1 MAQTNTPVSADDQKK
16 IDAFGEQWKAAQAAG
31 DKAGMDAAHTGAENI
46 RARYGYSG
54 GGDGSGRHP
63 LEMTLPTARAGA
75 TQAGMDSQTTQERSG
90 KIYQVQA
97 NGRAPQGLGV
107 GDQVVT
113 GGGTYSILSVNPD
126 GTYKTKLVNA
136 DQTTQNYT
144 GSYNTTTTPTGRY
157 YRVGAD
163 GKSPDG
169 LKAGDQVVTGGG
181 TYLIDGFNADGSYRA
196 TLVNKAQTT
205 QTYRKQYDT
214 PGVNLNNPTDDL
226 KAILDQWFETSKNQ
240 SNQQIDYATEKGT
253 TELNR
258 ALEDAA
264 PQFQTQ
270 RNQLAANEARAL
282 DNSALYA
289 ETRGDR
295 GGIGLAQYNEIQS
308 AALQNRQAIN
318 AAQTKLA
325 TDTARQIADL
335 RAQGEFEKAD
345 NLLKLTQQKLSQLMS
360 LEQWGAQYAMSQEQM
375 RQSLEQWQK
384 EYELNKANV
393 TGFFTDGTPTR
404 AAAESAR
411 EASASIASALLQAG
425 IMPNDEQ
432 LKALGMTSDQAQS
445 YMTALS
451 LQAAAKQKQKRT
463 PTQNPG
469 RDPDSDVFIPT
480 GDPTPPD
487 GGTQPPT
494 ALTGDMAGA
503 VSGAAT
509 GGAQFLTRSLT
520 WNPDE
525 GTFTWGGKTYS
536 KVADLVKAW
545 NNASLSDADEAVLR
559 QKFKAQTGVDLSKYG
574 Y

>member
-16 IDAFGEQWKAAQAAG
+16 IDAFGEQWRAAQAAG

-46 RARYGYSG
+46 RAQYGYSG
-54 GGDGSGRHP
+54 GGDGSGQHP
-63 LEMTLPTARAGA
+63 LEMTIPTPGAGA

-126 GTYKTKLVNA
+126 GTYKSKLVNA

-144 GSYNTTTTPTGRY
+144 GSYNSTTAPTGRY
-157 YRVGAD
+157 YRVGAN
-163 GKSPDG
+163 GKSPSG

-181 TYLIDGFNADGSYRA
+181 TYIIEGFNEDGSYRA
-196 TLVNKAQTT
+196 TLVNKAQTS
-205 QTYRKQYDT
+205 QTYRGEYAT
-214 PGVNLNNPTDDL
+214 PGVNLENPTKDL

-289 ETRGDR
+289 EARGDR
-295 GGIGLAQYNEIQS
+295 GGIGRAQYNEIQS

-384 EYELNKANV
+384 EYDLNKANV
-393 TGFFTDGTPTR
+393 TGYFTDGTPTR
-404 AAAESAR
+404 AATESAR
-411 EASASIASALLQAG
+411 EAAAGIASALLEAG

-432 LKALGMTSDQAQS
+432 LKALGMTSGQAQS
-445 YMTALS
+445 YITAKQ
-451 LQAAAKQKQKRT
+451 LQTAAKSSSRR
-463 PTQNPG
+463 G
-469 RDPDSDVFIPT
+469 RSRGGGGGSTSSSSSQTASSAKDYTVDSKGNASVIP
-480 GDPTPPD
+480 
-487 GGTQPPT
+487 
-494 ALTGDMAGA
+494 A
-503 VSGAAT
+503 
-509 GGAQFLTRSLT
+509 RSLS
-520 WNPDE
+520 WNQDE
-525 GTFTWGGKTYS
+525 GTFVWNGKTYS
-536 KVADLVKAW
+536 KVSDLVSAW
-545 NNASLSDADEAVLR
+545 NSASLSDEDEAVLR
-559 QKFKAQTGVDLSKYG
+559 RKFKSQTGVDLSKYG

>member
-1 MAQTNTPVSADDQKK
+1 MAQTNTPVSAEDQKK
-16 IDAFGEQWKAAQAAG
+16 IDAFGEQWKVAQAAG
-31 DKAGMDAAHTGAENI
+31 DKAGMDAAHTGAEKI
-46 RARYGYSG
+46 RAQYGYSG

-63 LEMTLPTARAGA
+63 LEMTIPTTGAGA

-205 QTYRKQYDT
+205 KTYRKQYDT

-289 ETRGDR
+289 EARGDR

-432 LKALGMTSDQAQS
+432 LKALGMTAEQAQS

-520 WNPDE
+520 WDPDE

>member
-16 IDAFGEQWKAAQAAG
+16 LDAFGKQWNAAQAAG

-46 RARYGYSG
+46 RAQYGYSG

-63 LEMTLPTARAGA
+63 LEMTIPTAGTGA

-144 GSYNTTTTPTGRY
+144 GSYNSTTPPTGRY

-163 GKSPDG
+163 GKSPSG

-181 TYLIDGFNADGSYRA
+181 TYIIEGFNEDGSYRG
-196 TLVNKAQTT
+196 TLVNKAQTS
-205 QTYRKQYDT
+205 QTYRGEYAT
-214 PGVNLNNPTDDL
+214 PGVNLENPTKDL

-289 ETRGDR
+289 EARGDR

-384 EYELNKANV
+384 EYELSKANV

-425 IMPNDEQ
+425 IMPNEEQ
-432 LKALGMTSDQAQS
+432 LKALGMTAEQAQS

-451 LQAAAKQKQKRT
+451 LQAAAKQKQTRT

-520 WNPDE
+520 WSPDE

-536 KVADLVKAW
+536 KVADLVNAW
-545 NNASLSDADEAVLR
+545 NNASLSDEDEAVLR
-559 QKFKAQTGVDLSKYG
+559 RKFKSQTGVDLSKYG

>member
-1 MAQTNTPVSADDQKK
+1 MAQTNAAVSADDQKK
-16 IDAFGEQWKAAQAAG
+16 IEAFGEQWQAAQATG
-31 DKAGMDAAHTGAENI
+31 DKTGMDAAHKGAEEI

-54 GGDGSGRHP
+54 GSDGSGQHP
-63 LEMTLPTARAGA
+63 LEMTIPTTGAGA

-144 GSYNTTTTPTGRY
+144 GSYNSTTTPTGRY

-196 TLVNKAQTT
+196 TLVNKSQTT

-214 PGVNLNNPTDDL
+214 PGMNLNNPTDDL
-226 KAILDQWFETSKNQ
+226 KAILDQWFETSRDQ
-240 SNQQIDYATEKGT
+240 SNQQIDYATDKGVN
-253 TELNR
+253 ELNR
-258 ALEDAA
+258 ATEDAA
-264 PQFQTQ
+264 PKFQTQ
-270 RNQLAANEARAL
+270 RNQNATDEARAL
-282 DNSALYA
+282 DNAALYA
-289 ETRGDR
+289 EARGDR
-295 GGIGLAQYNEIQS
+295 GGIGQSQYNEIQS

-318 AAQTKLA
+318 SAQTKLA

-384 EYELNKANV
+384 EYDLNKANV
-393 TGFFTDGTPTR
+393 TGYFTDGTPTR
-404 AAAESAR
+404 AATESAR
-411 EASASIASALLQAG
+411 EAAAGIASALLEAG

-445 YMTALS
+445 YITAKK
-451 LQAAAKQKQKRT
+451 LQATAKASSSS
-463 PTQNPG
+463 G
-469 RDPDSDVFIPT
+469 RS
-480 GDPTPPD
+480 GGGGGGGGGGTPPSSPKD
-487 GGTQPPT
+487 YTVDSKGNASVIP
-494 ALTGDMAGA
+494 A
-503 VSGAAT
+503 
-509 GGAQFLTRSLT
+509 RSLS
-520 WNPDE
+520 WNQDE
-525 GTFTWGGKTYS
+525 GTFVWNGKTYS
-536 KVADLVKAW
+536 KVSDLVSAW
-545 NNASLSDADEAVLR
+545 NNASLSDDDEAVLR
-559 QKFKAQTGVDLSKYG
+559 RKFKSQTGVDLSSYG

>member
-46 RARYGYSG
+46 RAQYGYSG
-54 GGDGSGRHP
+54 GGDGSGHHP
-63 LEMTLPTARAGA
+63 LEMTIPTAGAGA

-126 GTYKTKLVNA
+126 GTYKSKLVNA

-144 GSYNTTTTPTGRY
+144 GSYNSTTAPTGRY

-163 GKSPDG
+163 GKSPSG

-181 TYLIDGFNADGSYRA
+181 TYIIEGFNEDGSYRA
-196 TLVNKAQTT
+196 TLVNKAQTS
-205 QTYRKQYDT
+205 QTYRGEYAT
-214 PGVNLNNPTDDL
+214 PGVNLENPTKDL

-289 ETRGDR
+289 EARGDR
-295 GGIGLAQYNEIQS
+295 GGIGQAQYNEIQS
-308 AALQNRQAIN
+308 AALQTRQAIN

-393 TGFFTDGTPTR
+393 TGYFTDGTPTR
-404 AAAESAR
+404 AATESAR
-411 EASASIASALLQAG
+411 EAAAGIASALLEAG

-432 LKALGMTSDQAQS
+432 LKALGMTAEQAQS
-445 YMTALS
+445 YITAKQ
-451 LQAAAKQKQKRT
+451 LQLAAKSSSSR
-463 PTQNPG
+463 G
-469 RDPDSDVFIPT
+469 RSRGGGGGSTSSSSSQTASSAKDYTVDSTGNASVIP
-480 GDPTPPD
+480 
-487 GGTQPPT
+487 
-494 ALTGDMAGA
+494 A
-503 VSGAAT
+503 
-509 GGAQFLTRSLT
+509 RSLS
-520 WNPDE
+520 WDQDE
-525 GTFTWGGKTYS
+525 GTFVWNGKTYS
-536 KVADLVKAW
+536 KVSDLVNAW
-545 NNASLSDADEAVLR
+545 NNASLSDEDEAVLR
-559 QKFKAQTGVDLSKYG
+559 RKFKSQTGVDLSKYG

>member
-1 MAQTNTPVSADDQKK
+1 MAQTNTPVSAEDQKK

-31 DKAGMDAAHTGAENI
+31 NKAGMEAAHTGAENI
-46 RARYGYSG
+46 RAQYGYSG
-54 GGDGSGRHP
+54 GSDGSGQHP
-63 LEMTLPTARAGA
+63 LEMTIPTTGAGA

-144 GSYNTTTTPTGRY
+144 GSYNSTTTPTGRY

-214 PGVNLNNPTDDL
+214 PGMNLNNPTDDL
-226 KAILDQWFETSKNQ
+226 KAILDQWFETSRDQ
-240 SNQQIDYATEKGT
+240 SNQQIDYATDKGVN
-253 TELNR
+253 ELNR
-258 ALEDAA
+258 AMEDAA
-264 PQFQTQ
+264 PKFQTQ
-270 RNQLAANEARAL
+270 RNQNATDEARAL
-282 DNSALYA
+282 DNAALYA
-289 ETRGDR
+289 EARGDR
-295 GGIGLAQYNEIQS
+295 GGIGQSQYNEIQS
-308 AALQNRQAIN
+308 AALKNRQAIN

-384 EYELNKANV
+384 EYDLNKANV
-393 TGFFTDGTPTR
+393 TGYFTDGTPTR
-404 AAAESAR
+404 AATESAR
-411 EASASIASALLQAG
+411 EAAAGIASALLEAG

-432 LKALGMTSDQAQS
+432 LKALGLTSDQAQS
-445 YMTALS
+445 YITAKQ
-451 LQAAAKQKQKRT
+451 LQTAAKSSSSSGRSRGGGGGGT
-463 PTQNPG
+463 PPSS
-469 RDPDSDVFIPT
+469 P
-480 GDPTPPD
+480 PTPSSAKD
-487 GGTQPPT
+487 YTVDSKGN
-494 ALTGDMAGA
+494 ANVISA
-503 VSGAAT
+503 
-509 GGAQFLTRSLT
+509 RSLS
-520 WNPDE
+520 WNQDE
-525 GTFTWGGKTYS
+525 GTFVWNGKTYS
-536 KVADLVKAW
+536 KVSDLVSAW
-545 NNASLSDADEAVLR
+545 NSASLSDEDEAVLR
-559 QKFKAQTGVDLSKYG
+559 RKFKSQTGVDLSKYG

>member
-1 MAQTNTPVSADDQKK
+1 MAQNNAAVSADDQKK
-16 IDAFGEQWKAAQAAG
+16 IDAFGEQWQAAQAAG
-31 DKAGMDAAHTGAENI
+31 DKAGMDAAHKGAEEI

-54 GGDGSGRHP
+54 GGDGSGHYD
-63 LEMTLPTARAGA
+63 LEKTIPSAGGSSSTGGA
-75 TQAGMDSQTTQERSG
+75 SSAGGPTQAGMDSQTTQERSG

-144 GSYNTTTTPTGRY
+144 GSYNSTTTPTGRY

-226 KAILDQWFETSKNQ
+226 KAILDQWFETSRDQ
-240 SNQQIDYATEKGT
+240 SNQQIDYATDKGVN
-253 TELNR
+253 ELNR
-258 ALEDAA
+258 AMEDAA
-264 PQFQTQ
+264 PKFQTQ
-270 RNQLAANEARAL
+270 RNQNATDEARAL
-282 DNSALYA
+282 DNAALYA
-289 ETRGDR
+289 EARGDR
-295 GGIGLAQYNEIQS
+295 GGIGQSQYNEIQS

-318 AAQTKLA
+318 SAQTKLA

-384 EYELNKANV
+384 EYDLNKANV
-393 TGFFTDGTPTR
+393 TGYFTDGTPTR
-404 AAAESAR
+404 AATESAR
-411 EASASIASALLQAG
+411 EAAAGIASALLEAG

-445 YMTALS
+445 YLTAKQ
-451 LQAAAKQKQKRT
+451 LQTAAKSSSSSRST
-463 PTQNPG
+463 NPG
-469 RDPDSDVFIPT
+469 N
-480 GDPTPPD
+480 PTPSDETESPEEF
-487 GGTQPPT
+487 T
-494 ALTGDMAGA
+494 
-503 VSGAAT
+503 SGNFVARLAEAKESGWT
-509 GGAQFLTRSLT
+509 NRQIRDQIRVAEQ
-520 WNPDE
+520 E
-525 GTFTWGGKTYS
+525 GKITK
-536 KVADLVKAW
+536 D
-545 NNASLSDADEAVLR
+545 NARRLLYQYRD
-559 QKFKAQTGVDLSKYG
+559 
-574 Y
+574 

>member
-1 MAQTNTPVSADDQKK
+1 MAQNNAAVSADDQKK
-16 IDAFGEQWKAAQAAG
+16 IDAFGEQWQAAQAAG
-31 DKAGMDAAHTGAENI
+31 DKAGMDAAHKGAEEI

-54 GGDGSGRHP
+54 GGDGSGRYD
-63 LEMTLPTARAGA
+63 LEKTIPSAGGSSSTSGTTSA
-75 TQAGMDSQTTQERSG
+75 GGPTQAGMDSQTTQERTG
-90 KIYQVQA
+90 KIYEVQP
-97 NGRAPQGLGV
+97 NGRAPEGLSA

-113 GGGTYSILSVNPD
+113 GGGTYSIVSVNAD
-126 GTYKTKLVNA
+126 GTYKTKLVNP
-136 DQTTQNYT
+136 DQTTQTYKGNYN
-144 GSYNTTTTPTGRY
+144 STTTPTGRY

-163 GKSPDG
+163 GKSPSG
-169 LKAGDQVVTGGG
+169 LKAGDQVITGGG
-181 TYLIDGFNADGSYRA
+181 TYIIDGFNEDGSYRG
-196 TLVNKAQTT
+196 TLVNKAQTS
-205 QTYRKQYDT
+205 QTYRGEYAT
-214 PGVNLNNPTDDL
+214 PGLNLENPTNDL
-226 KAILDQWFETSKNQ
+226 KAILDQWFETSRDQ

-282 DNSALYA
+282 DNAALYA
-289 ETRGDR
+289 EARGDR
-295 GGIGLAQYNEIQS
+295 GGIGQSQYNEIQS

-318 AAQTKLA
+318 SAQTKLA

-425 IMPNDEQ
+425 IMPNEEQ
-432 LKALGMTSDQAQS
+432 LKALGMTAEQAQS
-445 YMTALS
+445 YITALS
-451 LQAAAKQKQKRT
+451 LQAAAKAASRNRSRSPSPSDQT
-463 PTQNPG
+463 PSDET
-469 RDPDSDVFIPT
+469 DPSSAKDYTVDSTGNASVIP
-480 GDPTPPD
+480 
-487 GGTQPPT
+487 
-494 ALTGDMAGA
+494 A
-503 VSGAAT
+503 
-509 GGAQFLTRSLT
+509 RSLS
-520 WNPDE
+520 WDQDE
-525 GTFTWGGKTYS
+525 GTFVWNGKTYS
-536 KVADLVKAW
+536 KVSDLVNAW
-545 NNASLSDADEAVLR
+545 NNASLSDEDEAVLR
-559 QKFKAQTGVDLSKYG
+559 RKFKSQTGVDLSKYG